1 MSFRLA
7 LVGHGSSIREIQEIV
22 AETFEN
28 IETVGIEMP
37 SDERVDEA
45 AQALRRCLPEL
56 DGVQFAGVYRHQP
69 AGRLAHRAAGRSGGR
84 DRDAGAV
91 RAAVFR
97 AA

>member
-56 DGVQFAGVYRHQP
+56 DGVLYTRSEPYKLMVRCWRGMSTSTQP
-69 AGRLAHRAAGRSGGR
+69 ASSTR
-84 DRDAGAV
+84 
-91 RAAVFR
+91 F
-97 AA
+97 

>member
-56 DGVQFAGVYRHQP
+56 DGVLYTRSEPYKLMGEPAWIMGRCWRGMSTSTQP
-69 AGRLAHRAAGRSGGR
+69 ASSTR
-84 DRDAGAV
+84 
-91 RAAVFR
+91 F
-97 AA
+97 

>member
-56 DGVQFAGVYRHQP
+56 DGVLYTRSEPYKLMIMGRCWRGMSTSTQP
-69 AGRLAHRAAGRSGGR
+69 ASSTR
-84 DRDAGAV
+84 
-91 RAAVFR
+91 F
-97 AA
+97 

>member
-45 AQALRRCLPEL
+45 AQSLRRCLPE
-56 DGVQFAGVYRHQP
+56 
-69 AGRLAHRAAGRSGGR
+69 RA
-84 DRDAGAV
+84 V
-91 RAAVFR
+91 
-97 AA
+97 

>member
-56 DGVQFAGVYRHQP
+56 EASSTQEASRI
-69 AGRLAHRAAGRSGGR
+69 S
-84 DRDAGAV
+84 
-91 RAAVFR
+91 
-97 AA
+97 

>member
-45 AQALRRCLPEL
+45 AQALRRCL
-56 DGVQFAGVYRHQP
+56 
-69 AGRLAHRAAGRSGGR
+69 RSWTASSTQEASR
-84 DRDAGAV
+84 IS
-91 RAAVFR
+91 
-97 AA
+97 

>member
-56 DGVQFAGVYRHQP
+56 PTMSCWTTALTFGALPRSSAPGFGSAILFA
-69 AGRLAHRAAGRSGGR
+69 
-84 DRDAGAV
+84 
-91 RAAVFR
+91 
-97 AA
+97 